1 MRVLVCDPIS
11 QQGIEVFQ
19 AAGNIEVDVKLK
31 QTEDEI
37 VNIVADYEGIIV
49 RSETKITKKIIEAAD
64 KLKVIGRAGVG
75 VDNIDVEAATQ
86 KGVVVVNAPE
96 GNTIAAAELTLGH
109 IIALARNIAPANDAL
124 KGGTWARSKY
134 VGLELK
140 GKKLGILGMGK
151 IGSEVAKRARAFDM
165 IVYAYDPF
173 VSEERARNIGVQVK
187 DLDTVIREADIIS
200 IHMPKTK
207 DTYRLLNAEKF
218 SMMKDGVYIV
228 NCARGGIVDEEA
240 LYEAVT
246 SGKVAGAGLDVF
258 EKEPMTESPL
268 FGLEQVLVT
277 PHLGASTKEAQVNVA
292 VDVAHDIVKV
302 LRGEAVSAAVNIPA
316 VKPELMAIFK
326 PYLDLVERLGRFI
339 GQVTDGHI
347 EKISLTY
354 AGDLAQYNVNPLTT
368 TILKGLLRPTL
379 QDAVN
384 YVNAPFVAKARGI
397 KVTETKTVDM
407 DDYANLIT
415 LEVVTSKGTKKVSG
429 TIMQKEPRFVRID
442 DFSLDM
448 APIGHML
455 VMPHIDKPRIIGRT
469 GTIIGEH
476 DVNIA
481 GMHLGRKEL
490 GGPAIAILNIDGTVP
505 EAALNQLKEI
515 DGVIDV
521 KYVNL
526 Q

>member
-11 QQGIEVFQ
+11 QLGIDVFQ

-37 VNIVADYEGIIV
+37 VNIVADYEAIIV

-96 GNTIAAAELTLGH
+96 GNTIAAAELTIGH
-109 IIALARNIAPANDAL
+109 IVALARNIAPANDAL
-124 KGGTWARSKY
+124 KGGAWARSKY
-134 VGLELK
+134 TGMELK

-165 IVYAYDPF
+165 IVYAYDPY

-187 DLDTVIREADIIS
+187 DLDTVIRESDIIS

-207 DTYRLLNAEKF
+207 DTYRLLNAEKIA
-218 SMMKDGVYIV
+218 MMKDGVYLV
-228 NCARGGIVDEEA
+228 NCARGGIIDEEA
-240 LYEAVT
+240 LYEALV
-246 SGKVAGAGLDVF
+246 SGKVAKAGLDVF

-268 FGLEQVLVT
+268 FGLENVLVT

-292 VDVAHDIVKV
+292 VDVAHDIVRV

-316 VKPELMAIFK
+316 VKPELMDIFR
-326 PYLDLVERLGRFI
+326 PYLDLVERLGRFL
-339 GQVTDGHI
+339 GQVTAGSV
-347 EKISLTY
+347 EKITIAY

-415 LEVVTSKGTKKVSG
+415 VEVVTSQGSKKVSG

-476 DVNIA
+476 NVNIA

-490 GGPAIAILNIDGTVP
+490 GGPAIAILNIDGNVP
-505 EAALNQLKEI
+505 EEAVSELKKI
-515 DGVIDV
+515 DGVQDV

-526 Q
+526 K